1 MNGKRA
7 LKQES
12 LEHRE
17 CNHKLF
23 HKIETLAENEDGPRI
38 HLPSAA
44 SEAERR

>member
-17 CNHKLF
+17 CNHKPF
-23 HKIETLAENEDGPRI
+23 HKMEMAAEDEDGPRI
-38 HLPSAA
+38 PLPSAA
-44 SEAERR
+44 SEVERR